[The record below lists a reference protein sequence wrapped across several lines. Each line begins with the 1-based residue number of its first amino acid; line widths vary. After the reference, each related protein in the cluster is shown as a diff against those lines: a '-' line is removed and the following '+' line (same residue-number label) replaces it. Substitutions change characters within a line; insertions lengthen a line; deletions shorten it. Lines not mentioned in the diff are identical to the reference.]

1 MIGFGMSGGK
11 QVLSVEHVQVVAL
24 YEPESGKIRHVHMVT
39 TLAGAAR
46 VTEEEAVAEAV
57 RRAGRRHPNAK
68 ELAVALSNDA
78 DHGYRPHCI
87 DPKTKAF
94 VLMPDARS
102 SRPNEGTAG
111 A

>member
-1 MIGFGMSGGK
+1 M
-11 QVLSVEHVQVVAL
+11 ER
-24 YEPESGKIRHVHMVT
+24 RH
-39 TLAGAAR
+39 LPLR
-46 VTEEEAVAEAV
+46 
-57 RRAGRRHPNAK
+57 RRHPNSK

-94 VLMPDARS
+94 VPMPDAGG
-102 SRPNEGTAG
+102 SRPNEGADK